1 MKLQGEF
8 QLRLRQL
15 EKSLLQALNEV
26 KGRILDDDTIIT
38 TLENLKREAAEVTRK
53 VEETDIVMQEVETVS
68 QQYLPLSTACSSIY
82 FTMESLKQVHFL
94 YQYSLQ
100 FFLDIYH
107 NVLYEN
113 PNLKGATD
121 HTQRLSIITKDL
133 FQVAFNRVARGML
146 HQDHITF
153 AMLLARI
160 KLKGTVGEPTYDAE
174 FQHFLRGKEIVLS
187 AGSTPKIQGL
197 TVEQAEA
204 VVRLSCLPAFKDL
217 IAKVQADEQFGIWL
231 DSSSPE
237 QTVPYLWSEET
248 PTTPIGQAIHRLLL
262 IQAFRP
268 DRLLAMAHMFVST
281 NLGESFMS
289 IMEQP
294 LDLTHIVGTEVKP
307 NTPVL
312 MCSVP
317 GYDASGHVE
326 DLAAEQNTQITS
338 IAIGSAEGFNQ
349 ADKAINTAVKSGRWV
364 MLKNVHL
371 APGWLMQLEKKLHS
385 LQPHACF
392 RLFLTMEI
400 NPKVPVNLLRAGRI
414 FVFEP
419 PPGVKANMLRT
430 FSSIPVSRI
439 CKSPNERARLYFL
452 LAWFHAIIQERLRYA
467 PLGWSKK
474 YEFGESDLRSACD
487 TVDTWLDDT
496 AKGRQNISPDKIPWS
511 ALKTLM
517 AQSIYG
523 GRVDN
528 EFDQRLLNTFLER
541 LFTTRSFDSEFKLAC
556 KVDGRDRKSV
566 V

>member
-1 MKLQGEF
+1 MLITLGDQDIDLSPSFVIFLSTRDPTVEFPPDLCSRVTFVNFTVTRSSLQSQCLNEVLKAERPDVDEKRSDLLKLQGEF

-121 HTQRLSIITKDL
+121 HTQRLSVITKDL

-326 DLAAEQNTQITS
+326 DLAAEQNTT
-338 IAIGSAEGFNQ
+338 
-349 ADKAINTAVKSGRWV
+349 
-364 MLKNVHL
+364 
-371 APGWLMQLEKKLHS
+371 
-385 LQPHACF
+385 
-392 RLFLTMEI
+392 
-400 NPKVPVNLLRAGRI
+400 
-414 FVFEP
+414 
-419 PPGVKANMLRT
+419 
-430 FSSIPVSRI
+430 
-439 CKSPNERARLYFL
+439 
-452 LAWFHAIIQERLRYA
+452 
-467 PLGWSKK
+467 
-474 YEFGESDLRSACD
+474 
-487 TVDTWLDDT
+487 
-496 AKGRQNISPDKIPWS
+496 
-511 ALKTLM
+511 
-517 AQSIYG
+517 
-523 GRVDN
+523 
-528 EFDQRLLNTFLER
+528 
-541 LFTTRSFDSEFKLAC
+541 
-556 KVDGRDRKSV
+556 DRKSV